1 MLYIEALVQQPDELG
16 TTAVCD
22 ELIVQNLL
30 DMLESGN
37 LPLSL
42 ALIGGVD
49 LDGNISVAP
58 SNVSECLS

>member
-1 MLYIEALVQQPDELG
+1 MQQPDELG

-42 ALIGGVD
+42 TLAGGVD
-49 LDGNISVAP
+49 LDGKISVAP

>member
-1 MLYIEALVQQPDELG
+1 MQQPDELG

-49 LDGNISVAP
+49 LDGNILVAP